1 MTEKP
6 IFSGTLVGTIQKTIE
21 KMLSLVCTAYGQGYA
36 MLAKNLTYKITSSLK
51 NNFPATFPGGTN
63 PILIQLELDP
73 NVASRYVSVT
83 FAKQVSI
90 SSTFYVQLLRL

>member
-1 MTEKP
+1 MDRK
-6 IFSGTLVGTIQKTIE
+6 I
-21 KMLSLVCTAYGQGYA
+21 SLNAFFFHIAFGQGYA

-51 NNFPATFPGGTN
+51 NNFPTTFPGTN

-83 FAKQVSI
+83 IAKQV
-90 SSTFYVQLLRL
+90 F